1 MESIPTIYTSNKN
14 THSSP
19 RAGKEHALH
28 IVETY
33 NLNGKEYPITGFAR
47 VVDENHIPTGETIPI
62 VDIPQISDF
71 DWQYNCLVDRMK
83 NPEKYQKYDKED
95 VPACIERLKEWLK
108 AHANTP
114 QEKAKLS
121 AIL

>member
-1 MESIPTIYTSNKN
+1 MNNIPTICTRKKN
-14 THSSP
+14 THSNP
-19 RAGKEHALH
+19 RAGKERALH

-33 NLNGKEYPITGFAR
+33 NLNGKEYPITGYAR
-47 VVDENHIPTGETIPI
+47 VVDENHNPTGETIPI
-62 VDIPQISDF
+62 VDIPQMSDF
-71 DWQYNCLVDRMK
+71 DWQYDCLVDRMK
-83 NPEKYQKYDKED
+83 DPKKYQKHNNED
-95 VPACIERLKEWLK
+95 VPARIEHLKEWLK